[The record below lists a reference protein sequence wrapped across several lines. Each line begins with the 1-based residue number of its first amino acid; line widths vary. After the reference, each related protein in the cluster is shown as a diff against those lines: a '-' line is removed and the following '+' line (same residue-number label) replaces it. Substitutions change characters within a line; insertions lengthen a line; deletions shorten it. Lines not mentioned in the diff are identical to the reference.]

1 MNMLQKKM
9 LAGIGALAAA
19 SMLLAGCGGKDP
31 VETIHDSMEKAVQA
45 EKPFQKE
52 QKTLEKLEKKEDE
65 LYNEVIQLNM
75 NDYEKIVSLSDEALK
90 NAEQRKQHLKTEKDS
105 IDSSKKEFETVTQ
118 TAGSIK
124 DRSIKKKA
132 EAAASHMEKRYD
144 LYGGLYK
151 DYMKAIQY
159 DKELYSAIKKKDLTA
174 EDLDKKISKVNDS
187 YKKVLKQGGAFNK
200 QTKEYNQAREELYKE
215 AGFHVNES

>member
-1 MNMLQKKM
+1 
-9 LAGIGALAAA
+9 
-19 SMLLAGCGGKDP
+19 
-31 VETIHDSMEKAVQA
+31 
-45 EKPFQKE
+45 
-52 QKTLEKLEKKEDE
+52 
-65 LYNEVIQLNM
+65 
-75 NDYEKIVSLSDEALK
+75 
-90 NAEQRKQHLKTEKDS
+90 
-105 IDSSKKEFETVTQ
+105 
-118 TAGSIK
+118 
-124 DRSIKKKA
+124 
-132 EAAASHMEKRYD
+132 MEKRYD

-174 EDLDKKISKVNDS
+174 EDLDKKIGKVNDS